1 MSHIEWGVL
10 FNDAKTASF
19 DALPPGEYDVY
30 VAEAEAK
37 VAQTSGKQMIKTKL
51 QVESGPH
58 AGRIVW
64 NNHVLSPDSPQAMGF
79 WFREMKAWGLDTEF
93 FTKGSPS
100 MEMIAVE
107 LVNRR
112 ARIKTEK
119 RVWNGQEQT
128 DVKQIKPAVGPAP
141 VAGSPTPSAA
151 PSAAP
156 TSSATPSPAPA
167 PVTPSTPVPEAPSAF

>member
-1 MSHIEWGVL
+1 MSHIEWGTL

-19 DALPPGEYDVY
+19 EALPPGEYDVY

-79 WFREMKAWGLDTEF
+79 WFREMKAWGLDTEY
-93 FTKGSPS
+93 FTQGTPS
-100 MEMIAVE
+100 MEMIAAD
-107 LVNRR
+107 LVGRR
-112 ARIKTEK
+112 ARIKTDK
-119 RVWNGQEQT
+119 RTWNDQEQT

-141 VAGSPTPSAA
+141 VAGSPA

-156 TSSATPSPAPA
+156 APSATPSPAPKPA
-167 PVTPSTPVPEAPSAF
+167 APSTPVPEAPTAF